1 MMRILR
7 RRMGKARQQ
16 IEACREPSI
25 MSAQLPVTM
34 RKTMSE
40 RFHTLVELMAALR
53 APDGCPWDR
62 KQTHESLK
70 PYLLEETYEVLEILD
85 RQDRKKLPEELG
97 DVLLQVLFHSQIASE
112 AGSFTIEAVLEQL
125 ADKLIRRHPHVF
137 KNGSSDTIPT
147 NADQVVMRWEDI
159 KRTER
164 QASGRPDS
172 VLGGVPQTLPALL
185 RAYQIQARAARVGF
199 DWTHDTKG
207 FDQVLGKIEEEI
219 QELRAAIRSPAS
231 NQSEQNDASSTERQA
246 QIVAEFGDVVFSLV
260 NLARFIKVN
269 PEDALRQAINRFVER
284 FQFIEARAVE
294 SGRAVGDLS
303 FAEMDRLWEE
313 AKKQN
318 PVTRTEE
325 GRHE

>member
-1 MMRILR
+1 
-7 RRMGKARQQ
+7 
-16 IEACREPSI
+16 
-25 MSAQLPVTM
+25 
-34 RKTMSE
+34 
-40 RFHTLVELMAALR
+40 
-53 APDGCPWDR
+53 DR

-85 RQDRKKLPEELG
+85 RQDRTKLPEELG

-112 AGSFTIEAVLEQL
+112 AGSFTIEDVLEQL

-137 KNGSSDTIPT
+137 EHGARDLSPT
-147 NADQVVMRWEDI
+147 NADQVLARWEEI

-172 VLGGVPQTLPALL
+172 ALDGVPQTMPALL
-185 RAYQIQARAARVGF
+185 RAYQLQARAARVGF
-199 DWTHDTKG
+199 DWTHDAKG

-219 QELRAAIRSPAS
+219 QELRTAIRAPAS
-231 NQSEQNDASSTERQA
+231 NQTEADAGAATARQA
-246 QIVAEFGDVVFSLV
+246 QVVAELGDVLFSLV

-269 PEDALRQAINRFVER
+269 PEDALRQAANRFVER
-284 FQFIEARAVE
+284 FQFIEAQAVA

-313 AKKQN
+313 AKKN
-318 PVTRTEE
+318 SATVT
-325 GRHE
+325 

>member
-1 MMRILR
+1 
-7 RRMGKARQQ
+7 
-16 IEACREPSI
+16 
-25 MSAQLPVTM
+25 
-34 RKTMSE
+34 MSE

-53 APDGCPWDR
+53 APEGCPWDR

-85 RQDRKKLPEELG
+85 RQDRDKLPEELG

-112 AGSFTIEAVLEQL
+112 AGSFTIEDVLEQL

-137 KNGSSDTIPT
+137 KNGAADQVPM

-164 QASGRPDS
+164 QSSGRPDS
-172 VLGGVPQTLPALL
+172 VLDGVPQTLPSLL
-185 RAYQIQARAARVGF
+185 RAYQLQARAARVGF
-199 DWTHDTKG
+199 DWTHDAKG

-219 QELRAAIRSPAS
+219 QELRVAIRSPAS
-231 NQSEQNDASSTERQA
+231 SQTEPDTTTSTERQS
-246 QIVAEFGDVVFSLV
+246 QIVAEFGDVLFSLV

-269 PEDALRQAINRFVER
+269 PEDALRQAANRFVER
-284 FQFIEARAVE
+284 FQFIEARATE

-303 FAEMDRLWEE
+303 FEEMDRLWDQ

-318 PVTRTEE
+318 PATGTEE
-325 GRHE
+325 CRHE

>member
-1 MMRILR
+1 
-7 RRMGKARQQ
+7 
-16 IEACREPSI
+16 
-25 MSAQLPVTM
+25 
-34 RKTMSE
+34 MSE
-40 RFHTLVELMAALR
+40 RFHTLIDLMAALR

-85 RQDRKKLPEELG
+85 RQDRAKLPEELG

-112 AGSFTIEAVLEQL
+112 AGSFTIEDVMEQL

-137 KNGSSDTIPT
+137 EQGASDLTT
-147 NADQVVMRWEDI
+147 KNADQVLARWEEI

-172 VLGGVPQTLPALL
+172 ALEGVPQTLPALL
-185 RAYQIQARAARVGF
+185 RAYQLQARASRVGF
-199 DWTHDTKG
+199 DWTHDAKG

-219 QELRAAIRSPAS
+219 QELRAAIRAPAS
-231 NQSEQNDASSTERQA
+231 NQTEAGAATARQA
-246 QIVAEFGDVVFSLV
+246 QIVAEFGDVLFSLV

-269 PEDALRQAINRFVER
+269 PEDALRQSANRFVER
-284 FQFIEARAVE
+284 FQFIETQAAA
-294 SGRAVGDLS
+294 SGRTVGDLS
-303 FAEMDRLWEE
+303 SDEMNQLWDE

-318 PVTRTEE
+318 SAIVTEE
-325 GRHE
+325 PRHER

>member
-1 MMRILR
+1 MMRTPN
-7 RRMGKARQQ
+7 RRMCQARQS

-25 MSAQLPVTM
+25 MSAQLSVTIM
-34 RKTMSE
+34 RTTMSE

-85 RQDRKKLPEELG
+85 RQDRTKLPEELG

-112 AGSFTIEAVLEQL
+112 AGSFTIEDVLDQL

-137 KNGSSDTIPT
+137 KNGPSDPTPT
-147 NADQVVMRWEDI
+147 NADQVVMRWEEI

-172 VLGGVPQTLPALL
+172 DLDGVPQTLPALL
-185 RAYQIQARAARVGF
+185 GASQIQARAARVGF

-219 QELRAAIRSPAS
+219 QELRTAIRFPAS
-231 NQSEQNDASSTERQA
+231 DQTGPDDAASTARQA

-269 PEDALRQAINRFVER
+269 PEDALRQSANRFVER
-284 FQFIEARAVE
+284 FHFIEAQAAM
-294 SGRAVGDLS
+294 SGRAIGDLS
-303 FAEMDRLWEE
+303 F
-313 AKKQN
+313 
-318 PVTRTEE
+318 
-325 GRHE
+325 